1 MISLK
6 KKHFQVASNT
16 PNTSNTDGWEN
27 KTEKTVSKT
36 TKWQRERK
44 HPQHDY
50 VTSRRPGQPTLLFLW
65 RKQQSSETC
74 RFNERF
80 QCLSCNKDGHK
91 SYFLFQKQIDR
102 PIGQEIQ
109 AKQSCVPKCKLVL
122 KCKGLKG
129 PIPPLKSEIRPG
141 TKE

>member
-1 MISLK
+1 MGKQDGKDSIK
-6 KKHFQVASNT
+6 DHNKAKGKENI
-16 PNTSNTDGWEN
+16 PNMTICN
-27 KTEKTVSKT
+27 KQT
-36 TKWQRERK
+36 Q
-44 HPQHDY
+44 
-50 VTSRRPGQPTLLFLW
+50 RPGQPTLLFLW

-80 QCLSCNKDGHK
+80 QCFSCNKDGHK
-91 SYFLFQKQIDR
+91 IYFLFQKQIGR